1 MYGGT
6 PRRAAVVRS
15 VRRPEGTPA
24 PRRASKDVMTGC
36 DDDQPLVEAAR
47 AGQSSAFGEL
57 VRRHQGRL
65 YPTLLRL
72 TGSAEDAQDLL
83 QESFL
88 RAYRKLGR
96 YKGDSS
102 FYTWLYRLAVNLAL
116 SHRRRRKGPARF
128 SELQTPAGAALEPAA
143 DPEQSDP
150 TLPAELA
157 EREALVQAALDAL
170 APDHRAVV
178 VLKEFD
184 GLRYEEIA
192 ATLGVPVGT
201 VRSRLHRARRELRDR
216 LEQVLDE
223 RPDRVP
229 SHRPG

>member
-1 MYGGT
+1 
-6 PRRAAVVRS
+6 
-15 VRRPEGTPA
+15 
-24 PRRASKDVMTGC
+24 MTGF

-47 AGQSSAFGEL
+47 TGRAEAFGEL

-88 RAYRKLGR
+88 RAYQKLGR
-96 YKGDSS
+96 FRGGSS
-102 FYTWLYRLAVNLAL
+102 FYTWLYRLSVNLAL
-116 SHRRRRKGPARF
+116 SHRRRRRGPARL
-128 SELQTPAGAALEPAA
+128 SELGPEGGAGV
-143 DPEQSDP
+143 DPPDDLGRSDP

-157 EREALVQAALDAL
+157 ERDAAIQAALDAL

-201 VRSRLHRARRELRDR
+201 VRSRLHRARRELRER
-216 LEQVLDE
+216 LSGIVDEQDLPVRHGSPE
-223 RPDRVP
+223 PD
-229 SHRPG
+229 

>member
-1 MYGGT
+1 
-6 PRRAAVVRS
+6 
-15 VRRPEGTPA
+15 
-24 PRRASKDVMTGC
+24 MTGT

-47 AGQSSAFGEL
+47 AGRAEAFGEL
-57 VRRHQGRL
+57 VKRHQDRL

-88 RAYRKLGR
+88 RAYKKLGR
-96 YKGDSS
+96 FRGGSS

-116 SHRRRRKGPARF
+116 SHRRRRKGPVRL
-128 SELQTPAGAALEPAA
+128 SELRGEGAAPLEPPA
-143 DPEQSDP
+143 DPTRSDP
-150 TLPAELA
+150 TLPAEQA
-157 EREALVQAALDAL
+157 EREAIIQAALDAL

-216 LEQVLDE
+216 LSGIVDE
-223 RPDRVP
+223 PAVRQGTPDAE
-229 SHRPG
+229 